1 MRLPGL
7 FGLLAAPAALIGH
20 PVGPACALILTRLL
34 FIMRFHL
41 IDSLVHEKFPPDEWS
56 GEVG

>member
-7 FGLLAAPAALIGH
+7 FGFLAAPAALIGH
-20 PVGPACALILTRLL
+20 PVGPAGPLVLTRLL

-41 IDSLVHEKFPPDEWS
+41 IDSLKHEKFPPDESS
-56 GEVG
+56 GDVG